1 MVVRCVVRF
10 GAYPITL
17 SVLIAGVAISPGM
30 ASPLAWLVALVA
42 AGLAAVAF
50 LERLLPYDLG
60 WQRRDADFPA
70 DIVHAIVNL
79 AVMHASVL
87 VFLWMRDGMGWQ
99 GLGWPDDWPYLAQ
112 VFAAGVPLDLSLYFM
127 HRLSHRHGLLW
138 RLHSIHHSS
147 RRLYWLNGERRHP
160 LHAAIMAAP
169 GLAALGL
176 LGTPA
181 LVVGGW
187 FAILAVH
194 LAFQHANVDYR
205 LGLFKRILGGAELHR
220 WHHRERFE
228 EAQVNFGEFWLIWDR
243 LFGTFH
249 EPAEL
254 LGVVGI
260 GGDPVPRGYTSQM
273 TYPFRADEPAPP

>member
-1 MVVRCVVRF
+1 M
-10 GAYPITL
+10 PL
-17 SVLIAGVAISPGM
+17 
-30 ASPLAWLVALVA
+30 PLAWLVALVA
-42 AGLAAVAF
+42 AGVTVVAR
-50 LERLLPYDLG
+50 LERRLPYNPAWL
-60 WQRRDADFPA
+60 RRDADFPA
-70 DIVHAIVNL
+70 DIIHAVVNL

-87 VFLWMRDGMGWQ
+87 VFLWMRDGLGWQ
-99 GLGWPDDWPYLAQ
+99 GLWWPGDWPYLAQ

-127 HRLSHRHGLLW
+127 HRLSHRHGLLG

-147 RRLYWLNGERRHP
+147 RRLYGLNGERRHP

-194 LAFQHANVDYR
+194 LAFQHANLDYR
-205 LGLFKRILGGAELHR
+205 LGPLKGILGGAELHR
-220 WHHRERFE
+220 WHHRKRFE
-228 EAQVNFGEFWLIWDR
+228 EAQVNFGEIWLIWDR

-249 EPAEL
+249 EPGEP
-254 LGVVGI
+254 LGIVGI
-260 GGDPVPRGYTSQM
+260 EADPVPRSYAAQM
-273 TYPFRADEPAPP
+273 TYPFRAGGRTLPRHRS